1 MVSFNGRAPQNKKAY
16 LFIKANTKRKIQ
28 RIAFYINQYALFL
41 PKHCFLS
48 ILFFKLQLKEK
59 SG

>member
-1 MVSFNGRAPQNKKAY
+1 MANNAAVAKKTVKRNIAQNKKAY
-16 LFIKANTKRKIQ
+16 LFIKANTKRKIT

-48 ILFFKLQLKEK
+48 ILV
-59 SG
+59 